1 MQCVQFDKTVEDEPD
16 GPLPAEAILHLETCP
31 DCRLLW
37 SDLDLIRAASREWG
51 AQEPVPPP
59 AMWVALRAQL
69 ESEGLIHGPKQ
80 VPTHALVGD
89 SVGGKGW
96 LATLLGGSGA
106 SAPRLSLAGAC
117 CSLLLVASALLGLQL
132 RTYPDSASSNGDL
145 GGVLPKVFP
154 AGDSAPASPLSGLDL
169 HQTLDGDM
177 ERVMAA
183 LPGRNAS
190 LAMSLEENLGIV
202 DHLIAACEKSMREQP
217 DNPAVR
223 QYLYGAYQQKAVL
236 LATAIDRTTLEDR

>member
-1 MQCVQFDKTVEDEPD
+1 MQCVQFDKTVENEPD
-16 GPLPAEAILHLETCP
+16 GPLPAEAILHLEACP
-31 DCRLLW
+31 DCRLLR
-37 SDLDLIRAASREWG
+37 SDLDAIRAAGRAWG
-51 AQEPVPPP
+51 AEELVPPP
-59 AMWVALRAQL
+59 AIWVALRAQL
-69 ESEGLIHGPKQ
+69 EFEGLIHGPQ
-80 VPTHALVGD
+80 VPSHVQLGD
-89 SVGGKGW
+89 SAGGKNW
-96 LATLLGGSGA
+96 LTALLGGSGA
-106 SAPRLSLAGAC
+106 SALRLSLAGAG

-132 RTYPDSASSNGDL
+132 RMYSGNVFSNAGS
-145 GGVLPKVFP
+145 GGVLARVLP
-154 AGDSAPASPLSGLDL
+154 AAESGSASPLVGLDL

-177 ERVMAA
+177 ERVMAS
-183 LPGRNAS
+183 LPGQNAS